1 VVSEVDFDAIGVQ
14 AMRRFECLQALATM
28 ITDQL
33 VVTNV
38 ARTGFETKMAMDR
51 EGNLYTMGMGLVTP
65 VVLGLAM
72 SLPHRGVIAL
82 DGDGSILLNLGTLA
96 TVANCAPRNLI
107 SIVFDNESYA
117 STGGLPTAT
126 GGRTKLVDVAKGAG
140 IDNSVEVKTV
150 EDFKNIAGKALAGD
164 GPWLI
169 VAKVVSEKPPVQP
182 KLMDGRENK
191 YRFVRYIENTEGR
204 TILKPS
210 VVGRKDE

>member
-1 VVSEVDFDAIGVQ
+1 
-14 AMRRFECLQALATM
+14 MRRYECMQALAPM

-38 ARTGFETKMAMDR
+38 ARTGFEWKMAAPR

-65 VVLGLAM
+65 VVLGLAL

-82 DGDGSILLNLGTLA
+82 DGDGGILLNLGALA
-96 TVANCAPRNLI
+96 TVGNCAPANMTCV
-107 SIVFDNESYA
+107 VFNNRSYA

-126 GGRTKLVDVAKGAG
+126 AGKTDLVAVGKGAG
-140 IDNSVEVKTV
+140 IEKSVGVDTIEQFTEVAQKAV
-150 EDFKNIAGKALAGD
+150 AGN

-169 VAKVVSEKPPVQP
+169 VANVVAEKPPVKP

-191 YRFVRYIENTEGR
+191 YRFVRYIEETEGK

-210 VVGRKDE
+210 IVGREDR

>member
-1 VVSEVDFDAIGVQ
+1 MANDPSA
-14 AMRRFECLQALATM
+14 ALPRRYDCLAQLAPM

-38 ARTGFETKMAMDR
+38 ARSGFEWHALASR

-65 VVLGLAM
+65 VCLGLALA
-72 SLPHRGVIAL
+72 LPHRRVIAI
-82 DGDGSILLNLGTLA
+82 DGDGSLLLNLGVLA
-96 TVANCAPRNLI
+96 TVANAKPPNLV
-107 SIVFDNESYA
+107 SFVFDNASYA

-126 GGRTKLVDVAKGAG
+126 AGPTDLAGMGRSAG
-140 IDNSVEVKTV
+140 I
-150 EDFKNIAGKALAGD
+150 AKALHQD

-169 VAKVVSEKPPVQP
+169 VARVSPETEAVGP

-191 YRFVRYIENTEGR
+191 YRFVRYIEETEGR

-210 VVGRKDE
+210 IVGRREG